1 MTYELNKQKE
11 ERAKDLDELA
21 RLKELQ
27 AYREREN
34 LDQSTK
40 IRAVDYDL
48 VKSQERASDLS
59 KLAEQREFDLR
70 RQADALDAAQAELAR
85 LKDESSRLQSDNLG
99 QQRQFDR
106 LNEERVQLLRQRDLE
121 LQRNRELSA
130 LLFDLEGKNRARDD
144 QIVVVRKELD
154 DVKFSNSSL
163 FDRNADIKAEIAA
176 LQQHIAVLEQ

>member
-1 MTYELNKQKE
+1 M
-11 ERAKDLDELA
+11 
-21 RLKELQ
+21 
-27 AYREREN
+27 
-34 LDQSTK
+34 
-40 IRAVDYDL
+40 
-48 VKSQERASDLS
+48 
-59 KLAEQREFDLR
+59 
-70 RQADALDAAQAELAR
+70 
-85 LKDESSRLQSDNLG
+85 
-99 QQRQFDR
+99 
-106 LNEERVQLLRQRDLE
+106 E